1 MFETPPTTSPPEKV
15 SMSIWASRMEN
26 LLILL
31 EMNMHHLINTQ
42 LYISAIQNEMV
53 GDLKDIKSMMDN
65 LLSRYPPP

>member
-1 MFETPPTTSPPEKV
+1 MFETPPTASPSEKV
-15 SMSIWASRMEN
+15 SMSIWTSRMEN

-31 EMNMHHLINTQ
+31 EMNVHHLINTQ

>member
-1 MFETPPTTSPPEKV
+1 MFETPPTASPPEKV
-15 SMSIWASRMEN
+15 SMSIWTSRMEN

>member
-1 MFETPPTTSPPEKV
+1 MFETPPIASSPEKV
-15 SMSIWASRMEN
+15 STSIWTSRMEN

-31 EMNMHHLINTQ
+31 EMNVHHLINTQ

>member
-1 MFETPPTTSPPEKV
+1 MFETPPTTSPLEKV
-15 SMSIWASRMEN
+15 SMSIWTSRMEN

-53 GDLKDIKSMMDN
+53 GDLKDIKSIMDN